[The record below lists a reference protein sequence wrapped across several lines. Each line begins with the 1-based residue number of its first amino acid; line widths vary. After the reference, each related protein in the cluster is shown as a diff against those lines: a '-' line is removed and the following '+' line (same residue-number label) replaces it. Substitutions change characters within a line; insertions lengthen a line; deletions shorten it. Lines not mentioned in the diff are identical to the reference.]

1 MHYARVV
8 FALNSTRCR
17 QQRCAA
23 TRAVQKPGSYGERRA
38 AWLSD
43 EMQRTSLDDMLV
55 TTIDEV
61 RYYEILGVSAAVFDA
76 AGCPVGTVGIA
87 DPAKPVIGA
96 DLQAIGATRGS
107 GRREG
112 HRAHRREACVEGK

>member
-1 MHYARVV
+1 
-8 FALNSTRCR
+8 
-17 QQRCAA
+17 
-23 TRAVQKPGSYGERRA
+23 
-38 AWLSD
+38 
-43 EMQRTSLDDMLV
+43 MQRTSLDDMLV

-96 DLQAIGATRGS
+96 DLQAIGHAWLWPP
-107 GRREG
+107 RRSPSTS
-112 HRAHRREACVEGK
+112 AEACVEGK